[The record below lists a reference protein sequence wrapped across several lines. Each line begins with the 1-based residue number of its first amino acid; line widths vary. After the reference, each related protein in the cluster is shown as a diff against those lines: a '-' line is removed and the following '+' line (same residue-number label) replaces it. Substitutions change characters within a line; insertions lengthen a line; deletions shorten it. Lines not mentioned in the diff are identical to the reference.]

1 MQSNPDTS
9 KGLNILCLD
18 GGGVRAL
25 SSLVI
30 LQEIMNRVANA
41 KTGGKVHP
49 YEYFDSITGTG
60 TGGISACMLGRLRM
74 PIDKAISEYAK
85 LTRDV
90 FKDKKISGS
99 SMYKG
104 TKMQDALKTM
114 VRNAT
119 GDEGEMMNEGREDH
133 GCKTV
138 IFAMARHNLNAG
150 LPVLFRSYTV
160 TTNPDPDCTICEAC
174 YATMAY
180 PDLFK
185 SIEIVESS
193 VSQSF
198 VGGELGCSN
207 PIAHVLSE
215 VKRLYPDRQVASIIS
230 VGVGHARTIQVAGP
244 SRWNRTQDVIV
255 TKEMA
260 TDSERVAEEM
270 TSRFEG
276 TSGVYF
282 RFNVDQGMQNMK
294 DSSWERLGEAMQHIK
309 AYPQKGDTIQR
320 LEDAVRASKERRGTV
335 STTHAAGKIS
345 RPVEF
350 TKQLT
355 GFKRCPVP
363 TPFYTGCED
372 EKTQMITRIT
382 GHHGKLPVCL
392 IFGLGGVGKTQLVLS
407 VIERTWD
414 NWDHIIYS
422 HASSKEAT
430 EKALEEF
437 GAAKNVGQ
445 RHQDVIG
452 WLESCGERWLV
463 VFDNADTP
471 STNIQQYMPARGRTG
486 SVLITTRLPD
496 LANLADGPGSV
507 CHLSGMRLADATALL
522 VKIASLGNQCLRDDD
537 TKAAEELVQD
547 FGCLAL
553 AVVHAGPY
561 IAHSRGMTIAGY
573 RSLFLS
579 QRQRMLEEYN
589 QLPATAKLDR
599 RGDTVYTTWKM
610 CYDQLQ
616 PESRELLWLIGYLHY
631 DGISVDIFQRAA
643 QQMHSKRHPLPLTNL
658 ESQAQ
663 NHVQQYLS
671 KFLDSNGD

>member
-335 STTHAAGKIS
+335 STTHAG
-345 RPVEF
+345 
-350 TKQLT
+350 
-355 GFKRCPVP
+355 
-363 TPFYTGCED
+363 
-372 EKTQMITRIT
+372 
-382 GHHGKLPVCL
+382 
-392 IFGLGGVGKTQLVLS
+392 
-407 VIERTWD
+407 
-414 NWDHIIYS
+414 
-422 HASSKEAT
+422 
-430 EKALEEF
+430 
-437 GAAKNVGQ
+437 
-445 RHQDVIG
+445 
-452 WLESCGERWLV
+452 
-463 VFDNADTP
+463 
-471 STNIQQYMPARGRTG
+471 
-486 SVLITTRLPD
+486 
-496 LANLADGPGSV
+496 
-507 CHLSGMRLADATALL
+507 
-522 VKIASLGNQCLRDDD
+522 
-537 TKAAEELVQD
+537 
-547 FGCLAL
+547 
-553 AVVHAGPY
+553 
-561 IAHSRGMTIAGY
+561 
-573 RSLFLS
+573 
-579 QRQRMLEEYN
+579 
-589 QLPATAKLDR
+589 
-599 RGDTVYTTWKM
+599 
-610 CYDQLQ
+610 
-616 PESRELLWLIGYLHY
+616 
-631 DGISVDIFQRAA
+631 
-643 QQMHSKRHPLPLTNL
+643 
-658 ESQAQ
+658 
-663 NHVQQYLS
+663 
-671 KFLDSNGD
+671 